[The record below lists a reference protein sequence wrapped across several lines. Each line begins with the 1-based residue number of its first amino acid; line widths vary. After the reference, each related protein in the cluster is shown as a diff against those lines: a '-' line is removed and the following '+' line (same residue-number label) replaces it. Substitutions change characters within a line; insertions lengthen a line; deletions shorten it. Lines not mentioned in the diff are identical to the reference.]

1 MRAVVFGA
9 TGYVGTHLVPAL
21 QAAGHRVR
29 AVGRRLEALE
39 ARGWP
44 DVACVKADALQAD
57 SLPAALADADVA
69 YYLVHSMAEGA
80 QFPELDRQ
88 AAVNFSEAAARAG
101 LKRIIYLGALQP
113 VTGSS
118 IHLASRRETGDLLR
132 AGPVPV
138 TELRA
143 GIIIG
148 PGSAA
153 FEVIRDLVFH
163 LPAMVTPRWVN
174 SRTQPIALDDIVA
187 YLVRLP
193 EIDASV
199 GGIFEAGGPEILS
212 YADMMKQFGA
222 LVGRHPHILAL
233 PLVSPHLSSLW
244 LSLVTTVPTNV
255 ARALVGGLEHDL
267 LVEDQALRQL
277 IPLPLKPYRAAVEA
291 ALHTERTAD
300 ERPRWV
306 EGSMLHRQNRPD
318 FGFYAKHL
326 RAEGKTAAS
335 AEALWRQVGSIGG
348 DNGYYFLDVLWQMRG
363 FFDLLV
369 GGVGMRRGRP
379 ASGTLAVGDA
389 LDFWRVIGLETG
401 KRLTLLAEMRIPG
414 SATFELEIQS
424 LAEGSRLISVTA
436 HFHPAGVAGI
446 TYWNALLPIH
456 KVLFRGLIRQ
466 IIRRAEQDEG
476 VARASP

>member
-1 MRAVVFGA
+1 MRTVVFGA

-21 QAAGHRVR
+21 QAAGHRVT

-44 DVACVKADALQAD
+44 DVVCIKADALQPD
-57 SLPAALADADVA
+57 SLAAALADADVA

-80 QFPELDRQ
+80 RFPELDRQ
-88 AAVNFSEAAARAG
+88 AAINFRDAAAKAG
-101 LKRIIYLGALQP
+101 LKRIVYLGALQP
-113 VTGSS
+113 VSGSS
-118 IHLASRRETGDLLR
+118 VHLESRRETGEILR
-132 AGPVPV
+132 TGPVPV

-163 LPAMVTPRWVN
+163 LPAMVTPRWVS

-193 EIDASV
+193 EIDQAA
-199 GGIFEAGGPEILS
+199 GAIFEAGGSEALS
-212 YADMMKQFGA
+212 YADMMREFGA
-222 LVGRHPHILAL
+222 LVGRHPRIL
-233 PLVSPHLSSLW
+233 PLPMLSPHLSSLW
-244 LSLVTTVPTNV
+244 ISLVTSVPANV
-255 ARALVGGLEHDL
+255 ARALIGGLEHDL
-267 LVEDQALRQL
+267 LIDDQALRQL

-291 ALHTERTAD
+291 ALHTERIAD

-326 RAEGKTAAS
+326 RAEGETAAS
-335 AEALWRQVGSIGG
+335 TEALWRKVGSIGG

-379 ASGTLAVGDA
+379 AGGELAIGDA
-389 LDFWRVIGLETG
+389 LDFWRVIGLEPG

-424 LAEGSRLISVTA
+424 LPGDRRLISVTA

-456 KVLFRGLIRQ
+456 KVLFRGLIRE
-466 IIRRAEQDEG
+466 IIRRVEKDDATGRE
-476 VARASP
+476 AR

>member
-9 TGYVGTHLVPAL
+9 TGYVGTNLVPAL
-21 QAAGHRVR
+21 QAAGHRVT

-39 ARGWP
+39 ARGWS
-44 DVACVKADALQAD
+44 DVVCRKADALQPD
-57 SLPAALADADVA
+57 SLTDVLVGADVA
-69 YYLVHSMAEGA
+69 YYLVHSMVEGDR
-80 QFPELDRQ
+80 FPELDRQ
-88 AAVNFSEAAARAG
+88 AALNFREAAAKAG

-113 VTGSS
+113 ADGSS
-118 IHLASRRETGDLLR
+118 VHLASRRETGEILR

-163 LPAMVTPRWVN
+163 LPAMVTPRWVS
-174 SRTQPIALDDIVA
+174 SRSQPIALEDIEA

-193 EIDASV
+193 EIEAAA
-199 GGIFEAGGPEILS
+199 GAILEAGGPQILS
-212 YADMMKQFGA
+212 YADMMREFGA
-222 LVGRHPHILAL
+222 LVGRHPRIL
-233 PLVSPHLSSLW
+233 PLPMLSPHLSSLW
-244 LSLVTTVPTNV
+244 LSLVTAVPANV
-255 ARALVGGLEHDL
+255 ARALIGGLEHDL
-267 LVEDQALRQL
+267 LIEDQTLRDL
-277 IPLPLKPYRAAVEA
+277 IPLPLKPYRQAVEA
-291 ALHTERTAD
+291 ALEAERSAN

-318 FGFYAKHL
+318 FAFYAKHL
-326 RAEGKTAAS
+326 RAEGRTQAS

-379 ASGTLAVGDA
+379 PSGELAVGDA
-389 LDFWRVIGLETG
+389 LDFWRVIGVERDR
-401 KRLTLLAEMRIPG
+401 RLTLLAEMRIPG

-424 LAEGSRLISVTA
+424 QAEGCHLISVTA

-456 KVLFRGLIRQ
+456 KVLFRGLIRE
-466 IIRRAEQDEG
+466 IIRRAEQDQAE
-476 VARASP
+476 RRLP